1 MAILTDTWTAGIVA
15 GTPVDAAELVS
26 IFNAIQSSVNNVAN
40 TQITGVDGSKLVD
53 LSVATA
59 KLANNAVTT
68 AKINTAAITDALLDY
83 TSVKIVR
90 SPHINNYKMIWG
102 QLSAAA
108 AAAATQDFAITFTT
122 HATPATSV
130 TTFSSATN
138 LQITAIAQS
147 PNSTDILCCFQKGAA
162 TTTTVT
168 FTVHRA
174 DGALLNT
181 GGTPIIVHWIAIGP
195 N

>member
-1 MAILTDTWTAGIVA
+1 MSSLSDTWTAGIVA

-83 TSVKIVR
+83 TSVKVLRTAHTTSKKI
-90 SPHINNYKMIWG
+90 IWG
-102 QLSAAA
+102 TKQVVVGAVAQA
-108 AAAATQDFAITFTT
+108 DFAIVFSTDSSVAG
-122 HATPATSV
+122 ATQ
-130 TTFSSATN
+130 FSSATGLIVLATPFRAAGAGAN
-138 LQITAIAQS
+138 
-147 PNSTDILCCFQKGAA
+147 DKLCIQQNVAA
-162 TTTTVT
+162 SATGVT
-168 FTVHRA
+168 FNVFKTDGTNISLTV
-174 DGALLNT
+174 N
-181 GGTPIIVHWIAIGP
+181 VNWIAIGP
-195 N
+195 A